1 MLFVAARELP
11 KGASVE
17 WQVTR
22 HTGDPSWPAVP
33 RVQMQET
40 NGEES
45 SDDDEDDETARV
57 VVAYARGEHGRRVSD
72 ETTVDHSYCV
82 SLFRFGTAKL

>member
-1 MLFVAARELP
+1 
-11 KGASVE
+11 
-17 WQVTR
+17 
-22 HTGDPSWPAVP
+22 
-33 RVQMQET
+33 MQET

-57 VVAYARGEHGRRVSD
+57 VVAYARGEPGRRVSD